1 MRSPVP
7 SRAAVDDESLSAYFY
22 QMTDSVELSR
32 RKALVATAD
41 KFGLSPN
48 DVYARLERLKAS
60 RPS

>member
-1 MRSPVP
+1 MT
-7 SRAAVDDESLSAYFY
+7 DLSSYFY
-22 QMTDSVELSR
+22 QMTNDLALSR
-32 RKALVATAD
+32 REALVATAD